1 MIKSVL
7 KASLVAAL
15 GTVIFSAET
24 LAFDLQT
31 LSKSLGSAQLTTGH
45 FVQERELTGFPK
57 PMRTEGVYFLDLKK
71 GIVWET
77 VKPFANTM
85 IFSEKGIKSV
95 NKHGAQVISAQD
107 IPYLKTVN
115 ALMLSLFSA
124 QTERLDKDF
133 DIHLK
138 GSSAHWTMTLVPK
151 KTSALATVFKTM
163 EITGAA
169 SPESIK
175 MVNRQNETTRLQL
188 SKQEKDVTKEL
199 EDYRKALLRYRYEQ
213 RYINER
219 LDTSL
224 TKEEITEY
232 YDSHTEN
239 FIATVPVV
247 KACFMRISA
256 DSPNKELIKRKMSS
270 SREEDIM
277 EADSLAYSSADKY
290 TDYGSKWIDMVTLA
304 RDFGTDYGSLLSVMR
319 NSFIETSD
327 GYGKVNVAYISAYVS
342 AGDVL
347 PMESQ
352 ALDLDMRSS
361 SPRTLHI
368 FPNVSIVGFA
378 TPPSILEISHCVT
391 PESWESCF

>member
-7 KASLVAAL
+7 KGSLVAAL

-77 VKPFANTM
+77 LKPFANTM

-95 NKHGAQVISAQD
+95 NKHGTQVISAQD

-115 ALMLSLFSA
+115 ALMLALFSA

-138 GSSAHWTMTLVPK
+138 GSSAHWTMRLVPK

-188 SKQEKDVTKEL
+188 SKQEKLTRWPDQL
-199 EDYRKALLRYRYEQ
+199 EPL
-213 RYINER
+213 
-219 LDTSL
+219 
-224 TKEEITEY
+224 
-232 YDSHTEN
+232 
-239 FIATVPVV
+239 
-247 KACFMRISA
+247 
-256 DSPNKELIKRKMSS
+256 
-270 SREEDIM
+270 
-277 EADSLAYSSADKY
+277 
-290 TDYGSKWIDMVTLA
+290 
-304 RDFGTDYGSLLSVMR
+304 
-319 NSFIETSD
+319 
-327 GYGKVNVAYISAYVS
+327 
-342 AGDVL
+342 
-347 PMESQ
+347 
-352 ALDLDMRSS
+352 
-361 SPRTLHI
+361 
-368 FPNVSIVGFA
+368 
-378 TPPSILEISHCVT
+378 
-391 PESWESCF
+391 

>member
-1 MIKSVL
+1 MIKSIL
-7 KASLVAAL
+7 KGSLMAAL

-95 NKHGAQVISAQD
+95 NKHGTQVISAQD

-115 ALMLSLFSA
+115 ALMLALFSA

-188 SKQEKDVTKEL
+188 SKQEKLTRWPDRL
-199 EDYRKALLRYRYEQ
+199 EPL
-213 RYINER
+213 
-219 LDTSL
+219 
-224 TKEEITEY
+224 
-232 YDSHTEN
+232 
-239 FIATVPVV
+239 
-247 KACFMRISA
+247 
-256 DSPNKELIKRKMSS
+256 
-270 SREEDIM
+270 
-277 EADSLAYSSADKY
+277 
-290 TDYGSKWIDMVTLA
+290 
-304 RDFGTDYGSLLSVMR
+304 
-319 NSFIETSD
+319 
-327 GYGKVNVAYISAYVS
+327 
-342 AGDVL
+342 
-347 PMESQ
+347 
-352 ALDLDMRSS
+352 
-361 SPRTLHI
+361 
-368 FPNVSIVGFA
+368 
-378 TPPSILEISHCVT
+378 
-391 PESWESCF
+391 

>member
-1 MIKSVL
+1 MIKSIL
-7 KASLVAAL
+7 KGSLMAAL

-95 NKHGAQVISAQD
+95 NKHGTRVISAQD

-115 ALMLSLFSA
+115 ALMLALFSA

-188 SKQEKDVTKEL
+188 SKQEKLTRWPDRL
-199 EDYRKALLRYRYEQ
+199 EPL
-213 RYINER
+213 
-219 LDTSL
+219 
-224 TKEEITEY
+224 
-232 YDSHTEN
+232 
-239 FIATVPVV
+239 
-247 KACFMRISA
+247 
-256 DSPNKELIKRKMSS
+256 
-270 SREEDIM
+270 
-277 EADSLAYSSADKY
+277 
-290 TDYGSKWIDMVTLA
+290 
-304 RDFGTDYGSLLSVMR
+304 
-319 NSFIETSD
+319 
-327 GYGKVNVAYISAYVS
+327 
-342 AGDVL
+342 
-347 PMESQ
+347 
-352 ALDLDMRSS
+352 
-361 SPRTLHI
+361 
-368 FPNVSIVGFA
+368 
-378 TPPSILEISHCVT
+378 
-391 PESWESCF
+391 